1 MNHPEALNDVAG
13 RVSVV
18 IPLHPSHERHLPE
31 LFANLNSDSD
41 TIQEVILA
49 RGQTPARKESE
60 TRDRLE
66 RVYERSGMSPGL
78 LIICDERPRT
88 AGENKNAGWRQAS
101 ARWTAFVDADDLY
114 HPQRLHLLRTL
125 ALHTGADLVLHGFTT
140 DANPWTDL
148 ESRGSV
154 FGTDELF
161 AATFPNE
168 IRDRASEGRLPG
180 DTNVEVRDGTTPVAQ
195 GHSLVLTELRNLYG
209 FSSLRRGEDGQ
220 LNRDILWDRRTVLY
234 LDQPLS
240 RYRPD
245 NSTIRNSAWRKWRA
259 RLRSRTGLMP

>member
-1 MNHPEALNDVAG
+1 MKHPQAANHDTG

-31 LFANLNSDSD
+31 LFANLKPDSES
-41 TIQEVILA
+41 IQEVVLA

-78 LIICDERPRT
+78 VIICDERRRT
-88 AGENKNAGWRQAS
+88 AGENKNAGWSQAS

-114 HPQRLHLLRTL
+114 HPQRLHLLR
-125 ALHTGADLVLHGFTT
+125 ARARQTGADLILHGFTME
-140 DANPWTDL
+140 ANQWPDIRNRSI
-148 ESRGSV
+148 EFR
-154 FGTDELF
+154 TDELF
-161 AATFPNE
+161 AATFPNGV
-168 IRDRASEGRLPG
+168 RDRASEGRLPG
-180 DTNVEVRDGTTPVAQ
+180 DTNVEVRDCTTPVHQ
-195 GHSLVLTELRNLYG
+195 GHSFVLTELRNVYG

-220 LNRDILWDRRTVLY
+220 LNRDILWDRRSVLY

-245 NSTIRNSAWRKWRA
+245 NSTIRNSAWRKWQA
-259 RLRSRTGLMP
+259 RLRSKAGLRP